1 MTLPPKVPFK
11 ARLRN
16 GEVALVDAIATK
28 DGYPYNVFP
37 YRGWRGPPG
46 NIKYMELWGV
56 DGRYQDDGAESV
68 LDIIAV
74 LV

>member
-28 DGYPYNVFP
+28 DFSPYYVFP

-46 NIKYMELWGV
+46 NIEYMELWGV